1 VHDWAAVV
9 ADPAFTPWR
18 MAEPR
23 RRVGMVPS
31 PGVIGRSATTA
42 DAMAVNARVP
52 RSDEDRLAALWEQP
66 LDGST
71 VDDSIDDGIAALFS
85 ASDDPAP
92 RAAPDH
98 GTGGTHR
105 SQARRPTGRG
115 RGRRSRARRAGPQ
128 PARRSLAIGAALV
141 VALLSAMI
149 ALSASTGSSDS
160 ADTASPAETDETTVL
175 SPPARPTPVETEI
188 RRAPA
193 TRLRAQRGRQHR
205 GRTGARHE
213 RSRAGGPARAVP
225 TREPHAVRSTRRRS
239 EPAAAPQTALR
250 RRIPPPTAPAS
261 SACDEFPPC

>member
-1 VHDWAAVV
+1 
-9 ADPAFTPWR
+9 
-18 MAEPR
+18 MAEPWLR
-23 RRVGMVPS
+23 AGVVPS

-92 RAAPDH
+92 RADH

-128 PARRSLAIGAALV
+128 PARRSLAIAAAII

-149 ALSASTGSSDS
+149 ALSTSNGSSDS
-160 ADTASPAETDETTVL
+160 ADTASPAETDQTTVL
-175 SPPARPTPVETEI
+175 SPSARPTPVETEI

-193 TRLRAQRGRQHR
+193 TRLLAQRGRQHR
-205 GRTGARHE
+205 GRATGARHE
-213 RSRAGGPARAVP
+213 RSRAAQPARAVP
-225 TREPHAVRSTRRRS
+225 PREPHPVRSTRRRS

-250 RRIPPPTAPAS
+250 PPIPPPTAPVS